1 MRKLRRFIA
10 SVLMVCVAGIGMP
23 LPAFAG
29 MVSTEA
35 VVANAD
41 RTRVANF
48 LEREDVRLQL
58 EAQGVD
64 PAQVK
69 ARVAAL
75 TDEEA
80 AQLAA
85 HMDEMPAGG
94 VLGLIL
100 LVFVILLITDIL
112 GLTKVF
118 PFTRPVR

>member
-80 AQLAA
+80 AHLAA